1 MRSLRCSAAP
11 SSRTTWSP
19 NLSPRCPAILLDVIT
34 FAVTFVI
41 ALVLYPPTIRALRR
55 MKAGQVIQDEL
66 PESHQKKAGTPT
78 GGGILFAAIAIIAG
92 VLAALAG
99 HAGVVPSVAGLI
111 VGGLIGFADD
121 RSKLRV
127 GTRGI
132 PARLKFPIQVVL
144 AIPVAYFALQFGGT
158 HQLFLPSSF
167 WLLFPLAVVAIVA
180 TANAVNLTDGMDGL
194 AGGLSV
200 IAIGSLALLFPRA
213 QPGEKAVAF
222 SLCGALVA
230 FLVYN
235 RYPARV
241 FMGDTG
247 ALAIGY
253 MLAAMAI
260 QQGLMVLLPL
270 IGLVFVLE
278 TLSVIIQVA
287 YFKASGG
294 RRVFKMTPIHYTF
307 HHQGWSENRIALT
320 FWAAGLL
327 SVLATYWI
335 LQNTY
340 FPAGSH

>member
-1 MRSLRCSAAP
+1 
-11 SSRTTWSP
+11 
-19 NLSPRCPAILLDVIT
+19 
-34 FAVTFVI
+34 
-41 ALVLYPPTIRALRR
+41 
-55 MKAGQVIQDEL
+55 MKAGQIIQEEL
-66 PESHQKKAGTPT
+66 PDSHQKKAGTPT
-78 GGGILFAAIAIIAG
+78 GGGIVFVVIAIVAG
-92 VLAALAG
+92 LLSVPAG
-99 HAGVVPSVAGLI
+99 HRGVAPGVAGLI
-111 VGGLIGFADD
+111 GGSLIGFFDD
-121 RSKLRV
+121 RSKLMV

-132 PARLKFPIQVVL
+132 PARLKFPLQLVL
-144 AIPVAYFALQFGGT
+144 AIPVAFLALQLGGM
-158 HQLFLPSSF
+158 HQLFVPSSL
-167 WLLFPLAVVAIVA
+167 WILLPLAVVAIVG

-200 IAIGSLALLFPRA
+200 IAIGGLVLLLPREQA
-213 QPGEKAVAF
+213 GEKAVAI

-230 FLVYN
+230 FLVFN

-253 MLAAMAI
+253 ALAAMAI
-260 QQGLMVLLPL
+260 QQGLMLLLPL

-294 RRVFKMTPIHYTF
+294 RRVFTMTPIHYTF

-327 SVLATYWI
+327 SALAA
-335 LQNTY
+335 
-340 FPAGSH
+340 AGVVRLVT

>member
-1 MRSLRCSAAP
+1 
-11 SSRTTWSP
+11 
-19 NLSPRCPAILLDVIT
+19 
-34 FAVTFVI
+34 VTFVI

-66 PESHQKKAGTPT
+66 PDSHQKKAGTPT
-78 GGGILFAAIAIIAG
+78 GGGIVFVAIAI
-92 VLAALAG
+92 
-99 HAGVVPSVAGLI
+99 VAGLLAVPAGHRGVAPGVVGLV

-121 RSKLRV
+121 RSKLTV

-132 PARLKFPIQVVL
+132 PARLKFPVQVLL
-144 AIPVAYFALQFGGT
+144 AAPIAYLALQFGGM
-158 HQLFLPSSF
+158 HQLFLPWSVSL
-167 WLLFPLAVVAIVA
+167 WILLPLAVVAIVG

-200 IAIGSLALLFPRA
+200 IAIGALVLLFPLVQA
-213 QPGEKAVAF
+213 GEKAVAL
-222 SLCGALVA
+222 SLCGGLVA
-230 FLVYN
+230 FLIFN

-253 MLAAMAI
+253 TLAAMAI
-260 QQGLMVLLPL
+260 QQGLLLLLPL

-294 RRVFKMTPIHYTF
+294 RRVFTMTPIHYTF

-327 SVLATYWI
+327 SALAAYW
-335 LQNTY
+335 LLKDVY
-340 FPAGSH
+340 FPLAGTK